1 MADLIRLLPDSL
13 ANQIAAG
20 EVVQRPSSVVKELL
34 ENAIDAGAT
43 RIVLT
48 IKDGGKTWIQVSD
61 NGSGMS
67 DTDARMCFER
77 HATSKLKEVGDL
89 FNIRTMGFRGEAMA
103 SIAAVAQV
111 ELKTRLKENDL
122 GTRILIENS
131 RVLLQEPCQA
141 SSGTQIIV
149 KNLFFNIPARK
160 NFLKS
165 DAREQSYI
173 QEEFVRIAMCYPEV
187 AFDFLVDD
195 RPVMKLQPGNLKQ
208 RIASI
213 LAKDVSKNLIPLS
226 EETDLIR
233 IHGLVGTPDI
243 AKKRR
248 GDQYFFVNGR
258 YIQSYFLNHAV
269 VQAYEHILPEGTFPF
284 YVIFIDIEPSQIDV
298 NVHPTKQE
306 IKFEDERI
314 LYNYLKVATRYA
326 LASYQIAPS
335 LDFERMGSMHF
346 GGQPSSFKA
355 PAPVQEGFRPET
367 QVASKPP
374 TGALLQMYEEL
385 MKPDTEEGTHA
396 VRIPSALSQ
405 ENAELFG
412 EKEISLPY
420 QVHRKYIF
428 CHLQTGILMVD
439 QRAAHERILYE
450 RYLKAMQGQAMATQQ
465 ELFPKI
471 LELTP
476 TDTRLLLEIVPLIR
490 QMGFDLQEFGTNT
503 FVLHGTPAQL
513 RENQDA
519 EALFHSFIQ
528 QYKEQVSPELKAE
541 EKAAAA
547 LAKATAIKPGVAL
560 HVEEMNALV
569 DQLFGCA
576 MPYRS
581 PGGRK
586 CFINLDLEELDQKF
600 R

>member
-77 HATSKLKEVGDL
+77 HATSKLKEVSDL

-111 ELKTRLKENDL
+111 ELKTRMGENDL

-131 RVLLQEPCQA
+131 KVLLQEPCQA
-141 SSGTQIIV
+141 TPGTQIIV

-165 DAREQSYI
+165 DAREQSHI

-208 RIASI
+208 RIVSI

-226 EETDLIR
+226 EETDVIR
-233 IHGLVGTPDI
+233 IHGLVGTPEI

-284 YVIFIDIEPSQIDV
+284 YVVFIEIDPSQIDV

-335 LDFERMGSMHF
+335 LDFERMGSMDF
-346 GGQPSSFKA
+346 SRQPSAFKVTPGPGSFNS
-355 PAPVQEGFRPET
+355 ES

-374 TGALLQMYEEL
+374 AGALLQMYEDL
-385 MKPDTEEGTHA
+385 MKPDMEENSLA

-405 ENAELFG
+405 ENADLFG

-450 RYLKAMQGQAMATQQ
+450 RYLKAMKGQAMATQQ

-471 LELTP
+471 MELAP
-476 TDTRLLLEIVPLIR
+476 TDNRLLLEILPLIR
-490 QMGFDLQEFGTNT
+490 QMGFDLQEFGANT

-519 EALFHSFIQ
+519 EALFHAFIQ
-528 QYKEQVSPELKAE
+528 QYKEQVSPELNAE

-547 LAKATAIKPGVAL
+547 LAKATAIKPGVTL

-569 DQLFGCA
+569 DQLFGCS